1 MSVSLCVYVH
11 VLMLM
16 HGIHSLAHFLTEIKD
31 ARQNFFSQVFL
42 IRVLS
47 LSRWYLIIVVWG
59 HIIIPCD
66 LIYRIDILK
75 F

>member
-1 MSVSLCVYVH
+1 MYVH

-47 LSRWYLIIVVWG
+47 LSRWYLIIVIWG
-59 HIIIPCD
+59 ISLFPVI
-66 LIYRIDILK
+66 
-75 F
+75 